1 MAKSQRM
8 VLSMTGFGRAEGMVG
23 DRMFTVEL
31 RALNSKQLDLLLK
44 LPVACREHDA
54 GLRQWLGERLVR
66 GKVDLFINMAP
77 STGQGGGRFDRQLL
91 AAYYRELRAIVQEID
106 PEVRTDLFAHVLR
119 MPEVHHEREEP
130 VNSEQWTM
138 VMALVDSAVEA
149 FNSFRR
155 SEGERLETDLRARCL
170 VILAALDRIALHDAQ
185 RPDRVRERLRRKVE
199 EVRSEVDEARFE
211 QEMLYYLEKFDIT
224 EEKVRLAGHC
234 AHFEETLDGPAQQ
247 GRKLGFIAQ
256 EMGREMNTI
265 GAKANDA
272 DLQRLVVEMKDE
284 LEKIKE
290 QVLNVL

>member
-1 MAKSQRM
+1 MTALTVRQMASARIPTAQGIFEL
-8 VLSMTGFGRAEGMVG
+8 VLYHSNQDEKDHLVLLHGNWQEV
-23 DRMFTVEL
+23 DEL
-31 RALNSKQLDLLLK
+31 
-44 LPVACREHDA
+44 
-54 GLRQWLGERLVR
+54 LVR
-66 GKVDLFINMAP
+66 VH
-77 STGQGGGRFDRQLL
+77 SECQTGDIFGSLRCDCGPQL
-91 AAYYRELRAIVQEID
+91 
-106 PEVRTDLFAHVLR
+106 
-119 MPEVHHEREEP
+119 
-130 VNSEQWTM
+130 N
-138 VMALVDSAVEA
+138 
-149 FNSFRR
+149 
-155 SEGERLETDLRARCL
+155 
-170 VILAALDRIALHDAQ
+170 AALDRIALHDAQ